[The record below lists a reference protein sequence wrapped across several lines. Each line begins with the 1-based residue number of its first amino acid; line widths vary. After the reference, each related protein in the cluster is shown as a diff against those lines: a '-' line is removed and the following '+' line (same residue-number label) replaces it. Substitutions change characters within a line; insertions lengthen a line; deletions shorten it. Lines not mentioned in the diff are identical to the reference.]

1 MEYLI
6 HTVGKRKTSRARI
19 FVTEGKGNIIING
32 KKLEDYFPLERYQ
45 IVVKQ
50 PLKLLE
56 LEDKYDFNIT
66 IKGGGITGQAE
77 AIRHGIARALAEMLP
92 EKRVELKK
100 EGFLTRDPREVERK
114 KPGLMKA
121 RKRTQYRKR

>member
-32 KKLEDYFPLERYQ
+32 KKLEEYFPLERYQ
-45 IVVKQ
+45 IVIKQ
-50 PLKLLE
+50 PLKVLDI
-56 LEDKYDFNIT
+56 EDKYDFNIT

-92 EKRVELKK
+92 ERRVELKK